1 MLKYSLILLTVYILY
16 YTGIV
21 VYDLFLKKEKS
32 VLSDVWEE
40 FLLNDSGPEERQQ
53 PRAVGIEDVENLRP
67 PNSFLSTEIYPTA
80 HQNFLE
86 PDGHL
91 EELRTRFENEQD
103 LEIITNEPKK
113 RVRDRGQVQNY
124 SSKHLHEKPADVI
137 IKSLQSEA
145 GAEGLNRWDRIVSLS
160 ESSIVLVANYD
171 GHKVFH
177 STI

>member
-1 MLKYSLILLTVYILY
+1 MLKYSLILLTIYILY
-16 YTGIV
+16 YTGII

-32 VLSDVWEE
+32 LLSDVTEE
-40 FLLNDSGPEERQQ
+40 FSLNDSGRKEGQQ

-67 PNSFLSTEIYPTA
+67 PKSFLSTEIYPTA
-80 HQNFLE
+80 HQSFLE
-86 PDGHL
+86 PDSQL

-113 RVRDRGQVQNY
+113 RVRDGEQDQKY
-124 SSKHLHEKPADVI
+124 SSKPIHEKPADVS

-145 GAEGLNRWDRIVSLS
+145 EADGLNRWDHIVSLS
-160 ESSIVLVANYD
+160 ESSVVLVANYD